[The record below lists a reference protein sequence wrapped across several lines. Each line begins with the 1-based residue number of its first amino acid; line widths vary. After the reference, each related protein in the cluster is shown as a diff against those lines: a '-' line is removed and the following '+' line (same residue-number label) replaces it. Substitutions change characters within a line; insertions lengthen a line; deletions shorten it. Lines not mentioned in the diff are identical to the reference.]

1 MKLPIII
8 KNYKDNNITDAIPL
22 MTDGDEIIILFRA
35 IFCCISLF
43 LCFLVTIIYI
53 IFYLQTKNLLCSK
66 KDNENRVN
74 YFSDNVDSDSNN
86 IKTEKI
92 GLGSNFILYITLSNF
107 FGSFFEFLFYFYY
120 INKKKN
126 YENNTKSLNKLYI
139 DINNDNTCHFYA
151 VSHNIFDL
159 FSACWITMLTLLF
172 YKSTK
177 PQNEMLLNRIKY
189 TIIGFIY
196 SILSCIIF
204 CIMPLTTNS
213 YGFVRYFCSFTY
225 QETYVNENDL
235 IETKKKITN
244 IIWRYIFSFF
254 EGINTIFHVIFL
266 IITKNFYSKQLEDI
280 KGVNKKGYKSLL
292 IYIWIFRIFPI
303 VLMASRLFKIFS
315 RYLREQTNDDNIKNI
330 FEYFNGF
337 VFASN
342 GIFNSIACLF
352 FFRSFFSCFS
362 SNEELNS
369 SSAKESYNL
378 TDILIDDSN

>member
-1 MKLPIII
+1 MNLPIII
-8 KNYKDNNITDAIPL
+8 ENFQDNNITDDISL
-22 MTDGDEIIILFRA
+22 MTDGDEMIILFRA

-53 IFYLQTKNLLCSK
+53 IFYLQTKNLLCFK

-74 YFSDNVDSDSNN
+74 YFSDNFDSDSNN
-86 IKTEKI
+86 IKSEKI

-126 YENNTKSLNKLYI
+126 YENSIQSLNKLYI
-139 DINNDNTCHFYA
+139 EINNDKTCHFYA

-177 PQNEMLLNRIKY
+177 PQNEMLLKRIKY

-204 CIMPLTTNS
+204 CILPLMTNS

-225 QETYVNENDL
+225 QETYMKENGL
-235 IETKKKITN
+235 IETEKKITN
-244 IIWRYIFSFF
+244 TIWRYIFSFF

-292 IYIWIFRIFPI
+292 IYIWIFRMFPI
-303 VLMASRLFKIFS
+303 ILMVSRLYKIFS
-315 RYLREQTNDDNIKNI
+315 RFLREQTNDDNIKNI
-330 FEYFNGF
+330 FEYLNGF

-362 SNEELNS
+362 SDEELNS
-369 SSAKESYNL
+369 SSVKKSYKL
-378 TDILIDDSN
+378 HEIIIDD